1 VAPATLDRAS
11 AKLTLWRLARDHSF
25 RPRPARDGRWREDR
39 KIGVAA
45 CEAIEADLAIS
56 YGGKLT
62 AQEIW
67 WRTML
72 GGWPEGVNNTDTRA
86 RLARGD
92 EIVEQV
98 TRCFPPR
105 PPGNGGATTSMTQY
119 ATPDASAALAEAQH
133 RAELA
138 EQRLSD
144 MKAMLADMTAQRDD
158 VKADRNRWRTQAEA
172 TQRLLSD
179 ATARAARPW
188 WKRLAG

>member
-1 VAPATLDRAS
+1 
-11 AKLTLWRLARDHSF
+11 
-25 RPRPARDGRWREDR
+25 
-39 KIGVAA
+39 
-45 CEAIEADLAIS
+45 
-56 YGGKLT
+56 
-62 AQEIW
+62 
-67 WRTML
+67 
-72 GGWPEGVNNTDTRA
+72 
-86 RLARGD
+86 
-92 EIVEQV
+92 
-98 TRCFPPR
+98 
-105 PPGNGGATTSMTQY
+105 MTQY
-119 ATPDASAALAEAQH
+119 ATPDATAALAEAQH